1 MTKPK
6 YQIGDCLSET
16 NIFIRGIA
24 NLSNGKQR
32 YFLQA
37 GDNTFVFEADE
48 IENLI
53 TLAKYFDCWWFRS
66 VSFVPVAVDILPT
79 RNQAQSTKNQNR
91 SVFGTSYGYRKSDG

>member
-1 MTKPK
+1 MNKPK
-6 YQIGDCLSET
+6 YQTGDRLSET

-53 TLAKYFDCWWFRS
+53 TLAKYFVKYS
-66 VSFVPVAVDILPT
+66 A
-79 RNQAQSTKNQNR
+79 
-91 SVFGTSYGYRKSDG
+91 